1 MAWIES
7 HQTLARHPKTLRL
20 AEELGCS
27 VPCAI
32 GHLHLFWWWALEYA
46 RQGRFAMTDALA
58 IEAACMWHR
67 RPNESRSN
75 PLPSRFLSA
84 LEAAVF
90 VNRTD
95 SDGYLIIHDWMD
107 YAGRWVEKREQNAA
121 RMRAK
126 REAVQRTVHA
136 RAGATGPN
144 LTGPNRTVPNPP
156 LDPPQDENARAVHTP
171 VRGTFTCCVLADV
184 TSGQQHSDRCPSL
197 VQA

>member
-27 VPCAI
+27 VP
-32 GHLHLFWWWALEYA
+32 WALEYA

-107 YAGRWVEKREQNAA
+107 YAGRWVEKRE
-121 RMRAK
+121 
-126 REAVQRTVHA
+126 
-136 RAGATGPN
+136 
-144 LTGPNRTVPNPP
+144 
-156 LDPPQDENARAVHTP
+156 
-171 VRGTFTCCVLADV
+171 
-184 TSGQQHSDRCPSL
+184 
-197 VQA
+197 

>member
-7 HQTLARHPKTLRL
+7 HQTLARHPKTARL

-32 GHLHLFWWWALEYA
+32 GYLHLFWWWALEYA
-46 RQGRFAMTDALA
+46 PQGELAMTDALA

-84 LEAAVF
+84 LEAALFLNKSPLEGVL
-90 VNRTD
+90 
-95 SDGYLIIHDWMD
+95 SIHDWMD
-107 YAGRWVEKREQNAA
+107 YAGRLVQKREQNTA

-126 REAVQRTVHA
+126 RENVQSTSGA
-136 RAGATGPN
+136 RAGA
-144 LTGPNRTVPNPP
+144 RVEKSREEKSREEDIPP
-156 LDPPQDENARAVHTP
+156 YPPQDEN
-171 VRGTFTCCVLADV
+171 
-184 TSGQQHSDRCPSL
+184 
-197 VQA
+197 

>member
-7 HQTLARHPKTLRL
+7 HQTLARHPKTARL

-32 GHLHLFWWWALEYA
+32 GYLHLFWWWALEYA
-46 RQGRFAMTDALA
+46 PQGELAMTDALA

-84 LEAAVF
+84 LEAALFLNKSPLEGVL
-90 VNRTD
+90 
-95 SDGYLIIHDWMD
+95 SIHDWMD
-107 YAGRWVEKREQNAA
+107 YAGRLVQKREQNTA

-126 REAVQRTVHA
+126 RAGVQNTSGA
-136 RAGATGPN
+136 RAGATV
-144 LTGPNRTVPNPP
+144 PNRTVPNRTVPDSPP
-156 LDPPQDENARAVHTP
+156 IIPPQDESARALHTN
-171 VRGTFTCCVLADV
+171 GTCCILAAV
-184 TSGQQHSDRCPSL
+184 TDGKEHQSTCPS
-197 VQA
+197 VTHDARC